1 MGKKLVKICTIM
13 VILVLI
19 IGRSKLYDMVLMVF
33 SIQRWKDWFQQT
45 IDQYTISGTNKN
57 LICGKGRFITTRFF
71 ILNIFGLIFFLFMES
86 SPFKNY
92 IVLSIHYFQW
102 IFLECF
108 SDHVFSLKV
117 QDEFHLEQYTGFKSG
132 LWMR

>member
-1 MGKKLVKICTIM
+1 M

-45 IDQYTISGTNKN
+45 IDQYTISGTNEN
-57 LICGKGRFITTRFF
+57 LICGKGRFIRTRFF

-92 IVLSIHYFQW
+92 IVLSIHYFQ
-102 IFLECF
+102 
-108 SDHVFSLKV
+108 
-117 QDEFHLEQYTGFKSG
+117 
-132 LWMR
+132 